1 MIRLLLMLGDERRE
15 LLFETA
21 EVTIGRSSD
30 NAFPI
35 PDQRLSRRH
44 ARIERD
50 ELGFLLTDLGS
61 ANGTWLNRRRVVS
74 ERLIQ
79 GDEIRLG
86 RAIVHVLA
94 LRTPAETCS
103 A

>member
-15 LLFETA
+15 ILFRTA
-21 EVTIGRSSD
+21 EVSIGRSSE

-35 PDQRLSRRH
+35 SDRRLSRRH

-61 ANGTWLNRRRVVS
+61 ANGTWLNRRRVAS
-74 ERLIQ
+74 ERLVQ
-79 GDEIRLG
+79 GDEIRIG
-86 RAIVHVLA
+86 RAILHVLD
-94 LRTPAETCS
+94 LRSPVES
-103 A
+103 ASG